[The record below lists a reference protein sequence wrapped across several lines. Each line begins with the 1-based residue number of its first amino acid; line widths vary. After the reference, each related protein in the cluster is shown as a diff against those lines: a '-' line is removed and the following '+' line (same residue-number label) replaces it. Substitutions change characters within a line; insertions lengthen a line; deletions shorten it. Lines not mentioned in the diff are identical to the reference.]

1 MNQSMEEKKGDSAG
15 NFQRVKVK
23 RTERMELTLFAWE
36 KEKIIENAKR
46 VGGVNAAVFARETSL
61 GHKFEDKGSKIRW
74 LKLGQIST
82 ELINNQRAFIKSM
95 KIFNSLKESGNDKLV
110 NAKTDEILENFKLLI
125 EQQVTVIKAI
135 EELRK
140 EIFS

>member
-1 MNQSMEEKKGDSAG
+1 
-15 NFQRVKVK
+15 
-23 RTERMELTLFAWE
+23 
-36 KEKIIENAKR
+36 
-46 VGGVNAAVFARETSL
+46 
-61 GHKFEDKGSKIRW
+61 
-74 LKLGQIST
+74 
-82 ELINNQRAFIKSM
+82 M

-110 NAKTDEILENFKLLI
+110 NPKTDEILENFKLLI